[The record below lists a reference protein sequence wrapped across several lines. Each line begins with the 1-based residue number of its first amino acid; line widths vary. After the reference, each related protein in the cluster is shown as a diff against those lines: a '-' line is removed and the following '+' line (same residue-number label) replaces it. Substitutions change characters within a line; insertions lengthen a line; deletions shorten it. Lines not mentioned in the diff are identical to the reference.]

1 MLHISF
7 AVLPM
12 LNSADLQLFL
22 AILREGN
29 MVAAGRRAGID
40 HSTVAR
46 RLTALEQSLDARLF
60 DRSPRGVTPTPAA
73 FALQPHA
80 ERIES
85 ELLAASA
92 SVAARDSAVE
102 GVVRLA
108 TTEMFGTYL
117 VAPHVER
124 LHMRHPG
131 LTLELAT
138 ESRATS
144 LSKRE
149 ADIAVMLTMPP
160 RGRLVARKLT
170 DYRLGLYAARDY
182 LERHGTPVDRGDL
195 HRHRFI
201 SYIEELAGF
210 PEMIALDQI
219 LPGAAVAFRS
229 SSGAAQQAA
238 VVSGMGIGMLHVFA
252 AQQDERLVRLM
263 PQDVEVWRSYWIVM
277 HADLQRLPRV
287 RATVDFLEEMMGMMR
302 SRL

>member
-1 MLHISF
+1 MHISF

-29 MVAAGRRAGID
+29 MVAAGRRAGVD

-46 RLTALEQSLDARLF
+46 RLTALEQALDARLF
-60 DRSPRGVTPTPAA
+60 ERSPRGVTPTPAA

-124 LHMRHPG
+124 LHLRHPG

-138 ESRATS
+138 ESRSTS

-160 RGRLVARKLT
+160 RGRLIARKLT
-170 DYRLGLYAARDY
+170 DYRLGLYASRDY
-182 LERHGTPVDRGDL
+182 VAQHGAPVDRGDL

-219 LPGAAVAFRS
+219 LPGAAIAFRS

-238 VVSGMGIGMLHVFA
+238 VAAGMGIGMLHVFA
-252 AQQDERLVRLM
+252 AGQDDRLVQLL

-277 HADLQRLPRV
+277 HADIQRLPRV
-287 RATVDFLEEMMGMMR
+287 RATVDFLDEMMGMMR
-302 SRL
+302 GRL

>member
-1 MLHISF
+1 MHISF

-46 RLTALEQSLDARLF
+46 RLTALEQALDARLF
-60 DRSPRGVTPTPAA
+60 ERSPRGVTPTPAA

-124 LHMRHPG
+124 LHLRHPG

-138 ESRATS
+138 ESRSTS

-160 RGRLVARKLT
+160 RGRLIARKLT
-170 DYRLGLYAARDY
+170 DYRLGLYASRDY
-182 LERHGTPVDRGDL
+182 VALHGAPTDRGDL

-219 LPGAAVAFRS
+219 LPGAAIAFRS

-238 VVSGMGIGMLHVFA
+238 VAAGMGIGMLHVFA
-252 AQQDERLVRLM
+252 AGQDDRLVQLL

-277 HADLQRLPRV
+277 HADIQRLPRV
-287 RATVDFLEEMMGMMR
+287 RATVDFLDEMMGMMR
-302 SRL
+302 GRL

>member
-1 MLHISF
+1 MHISF

-124 LHMRHPG
+124 LHARHPG

-182 LERHGTPVDRGDL
+182 LDRRGAPMDRNAL
-195 HRHRFI
+195 HRHHFI

-219 LPGAAVAFRS
+219 LPGAAVTFRS

-238 VVSGMGIGMLHVFA
+238 VAAGMGIGMLHVFA

-287 RATVDFLEEMMGMMR
+287 RATVDFLEEMVGMMR
-302 SRL
+302 GRL

>member
-302 SRL
+302 GRL

>member
-1 MLHISF
+1 M
-7 AVLPM
+7 PM

-46 RLTALEQSLDARLF
+46 RLTALEQALDARLF
-60 DRSPRGVTPTPAA
+60 ERSPRGVTPTPAA

-124 LHMRHPG
+124 LHLRHPG

-138 ESRATS
+138 ESRSTS

-160 RGRLVARKLT
+160 RGRLIARKLT
-170 DYRLGLYAARDY
+170 DYRLGLYASRDY
-182 LERHGTPVDRGDL
+182 VAQHGAPVDRGDL

-219 LPGAAVAFRS
+219 LPGAAIAFRS

-238 VVSGMGIGMLHVFA
+238 VAAGMGIGMLHVFA
-252 AQQDERLVRLM
+252 AGQDDRLVQLL

-277 HADLQRLPRV
+277 HADIQRLPRV
-287 RATVDFLEEMMGMMR
+287 RATVDFLDEMMGMMR
-302 SRL
+302 GRL

>member
-1 MLHISF
+1 MHISF

-46 RLTALEQSLDARLF
+46 RLTALEQALDARLF
-60 DRSPRGVTPTPAA
+60 ERSPRGVTPTPAA

-124 LHMRHPG
+124 LHLRHPA

-138 ESRATS
+138 ESRSTS

-160 RGRLVARKLT
+160 RGRLIARKLT
-170 DYRLGLYAARDY
+170 DYRLGLYASRDY
-182 LERHGTPVDRGDL
+182 VAQHGAPVDRGDL

-219 LPGAAVAFRS
+219 LPGAAIAFRS

-238 VVSGMGIGMLHVFA
+238 VAAGMGIGMLHVFA
-252 AQQDERLVRLM
+252 AGQDDRLVQLL

-277 HADLQRLPRV
+277 HADIQRLPRV
-287 RATVDFLEEMMGMMR
+287 RATVDFLDEMMGMMR
-302 SRL
+302 GRL

>member
-1 MLHISF
+1 
-7 AVLPM
+7 M

-46 RLTALEQSLDARLF
+46 RLTALEQALDARLF
-60 DRSPRGVTPTPAA
+60 ERSPRGVTPTPAA

-124 LHMRHPG
+124 LHLRHPA

-138 ESRATS
+138 ESRSTS

-160 RGRLVARKLT
+160 RGRLIARKLT
-170 DYRLGLYAARDY
+170 DYRLGLYASRDY
-182 LERHGTPVDRGDL
+182 VAQHGAPVDRGDL

-219 LPGAAVAFRS
+219 LPGAAIAFRS

-238 VVSGMGIGMLHVFA
+238 VAAGMGIGMLHVFA
-252 AQQDERLVRLM
+252 AGQDDRLVQLL

-277 HADLQRLPRV
+277 HADIQRLPRV
-287 RATVDFLEEMMGMMR
+287 RATVDFLDEMMGMMR
-302 SRL
+302 GRL

>member
-1 MLHISF
+1 MHISF

-46 RLTALEQSLDARLF
+46 RLTALEQALDARLF
-60 DRSPRGVTPTPAA
+60 ERSPRGVTPTPAA

-124 LHMRHPG
+124 LHLRHPG

-138 ESRATS
+138 ESRSTS

-160 RGRLVARKLT
+160 RGRLIARKLT
-170 DYRLGLYAARDY
+170 DYRLGLYASRDY
-182 LERHGTPVDRGDL
+182 VAQHGAPVDRGDL

-219 LPGAAVAFRS
+219 LPGAAIAFRS

-238 VVSGMGIGMLHVFA
+238 VAAGMGIGMLHVFA
-252 AQQDERLVRLM
+252 AGQDDRLVQLL

-277 HADLQRLPRV
+277 HADIQRLPRV
-287 RATVDFLEEMMGMMR
+287 RATVDFLDEMMGMMR
-302 SRL
+302 GRL